1 MERKSLFGI
10 ISISFGIPAL
20 VFSVFVREAERL
32 REPGV
37 GYLLNWMD
45 RLGLIRAPVP
55 DQVPEWRPLGPLD
68 LTDDLA
74 LRAVVIYSV
83 CFSLWAI
90 LMALWASFRREP
102 SLGLSVGFIL
112 GVLSLH
118 LHGYQYSMAALLLGV
133 LGKAVIHGFGR
144 ARRGVA
150 GVPSGAQQG
159 AS

>member
-20 VFSVFVREAERL
+20 VFSIFVKEAKRL

-45 RLGLIRAPVP
+45 SLGLIRAPAP
-55 DQVPEWRPLGPLD
+55 NQVPEWRALGPLD

-74 LRAVVIYSV
+74 LRAVLIYSV
-83 CFSLWAI
+83 CFSLWAM
-90 LMALWASFRREP
+90 LMALWASSRREP
-102 SLGLSVGFIL
+102 SLGLSVGFML

-118 LHGYQYSMAALLLGV
+118 LHGFQYSMAAVLLGV
-133 LGKAVIHGFGR
+133 LGKSIIHGFGR
-144 ARRGVA
+144 SRRGGG

-159 AS
+159 GS